1 MDKRI
6 SNFHLGRLLYDGD
19 RCEVYEARYAQ
30 AGGVVQPAA
39 IKVLKPEF
47 ACIGEELR
55 AFLREI
61 DWARGLRHSLFP
73 RIMEAGEH
81 DGHYFLAMDRLDG
94 WTLEAVL
101 RDLAVMQVRLPCQV
115 ALTLIHQVADG
126 LHSLHEHCED
136 NTHLGVV
143 HLGIEPSNIM
153 LCREGT
159 ARVLDFGETM
169 AASVGDIALAGTD
182 TTAYQAPERLR
193 MLPLDRRADIYSL
206 GKVLE
211 DMSACMDP
219 AEVDEGMHNLIARAC
234 STHIEERFATMR
246 DFMEA
251 IELVA
256 QKRDVEFS
264 CHACS
269 RFGSELFGS
278 SEMRTDPRSHRP
290 QTAAAPMRMPS
301 EGMATAHGL
310 PSEVDNPFANSKT
323 TPDERPNENPH
334 ETITEPGGPMAEGST
349 DAARESELIEPTEL
363 SSKPR
368 FIDEHL
374 AVTAMSAPHEMIDL
388 AASQESTRVSTAHIE
403 AAAPPRDT
411 AAEPEASDAPSTA
424 TPRRK
429 KFPEELVKT
438 KVYSEEPESDDELA
452 SAIER
457 LRR

>member
-234 STHIEERFATMR
+234 AGNLSPDRKPSNLSPRSEMSN
-246 DFMEA
+246 
-251 IELVA
+251 LVA
-256 QKRDVEFS
+256 MPVVDLDQNCSEARKCAPIRVRTALKRLQLL
-264 CHACS
+264 CACQVKAWRRHMGCPPKS
-269 RFGSELFGS
+269 TIPLRIPRQLPTNVPTKTR
-278 SEMRTDPRSHRP
+278 MR
-290 QTAAAPMRMPS
+290 Q
-301 EGMATAHGL
+301 L
-310 PSEVDNPFANSKT
+310 PSL
-323 TPDERPNENPH
+323 
-334 ETITEPGGPMAEGST
+334 
-349 DAARESELIEPTEL
+349 AARWPKEVPTL
-363 SSKPR
+363 LGNRS
-368 FIDEHL
+368 
-374 AVTAMSAPHEMIDL
+374 
-388 AASQESTRVSTAHIE
+388 
-403 AAAPPRDT
+403 
-411 AAEPEASDAPSTA
+411 
-424 TPRRK
+424 
-429 KFPEELVKT
+429 
-438 KVYSEEPESDDELA
+438 
-452 SAIER
+452 
-457 LRR
+457 